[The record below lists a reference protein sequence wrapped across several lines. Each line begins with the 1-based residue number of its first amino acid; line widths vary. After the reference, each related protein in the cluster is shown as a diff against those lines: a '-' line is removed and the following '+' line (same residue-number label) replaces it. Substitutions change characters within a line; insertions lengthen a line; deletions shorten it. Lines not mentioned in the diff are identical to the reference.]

1 VTGMAVFPWKHQ
13 GVWMLARFDVTD
25 VIVLV
30 GALLT
35 VVGIYMLAGGA
46 WAVVFVGVILLVTGL
61 LGAWRR
67 AGGGTKHGS
76 DQ

>member
-1 VTGMAVFPWKHQ
+1 MP
-13 GVWMLARFDVTD
+13 ARFDATD

-35 VVGIYMLAGGA
+35 TVGIYMLAGGA
-46 WAVVFVGVILLVTGL
+46 WAVVFVGVVLLVTGL
-61 LGAWRR
+61 LSALKR
-67 AGGGTKHGS
+67 AGAKHGA

>member
-1 VTGMAVFPWKHQ
+1 MFPWKQ
-13 GVWMLARFDVTD
+13 GARMLARFDVTD

-46 WAVVFVGVILLVTGL
+46 WAVVFVGVILMATGL
-61 LGAWRR
+61 LSALRR
-67 AGGGTKHGS
+67 AGTKHGA

>member
-1 VTGMAVFPWKHQ
+1 MP
-13 GVWMLARFDVTD
+13 ARFDATD

-35 VVGIYMLAGGA
+35 ATGIYMLAGGA
-46 WAVVFVGVILLVTGL
+46 WAVVFVGVVLLTTGL
-61 LGAWRR
+61 LSALKR
-67 AGGGTKHGS
+67 AGAKHGA